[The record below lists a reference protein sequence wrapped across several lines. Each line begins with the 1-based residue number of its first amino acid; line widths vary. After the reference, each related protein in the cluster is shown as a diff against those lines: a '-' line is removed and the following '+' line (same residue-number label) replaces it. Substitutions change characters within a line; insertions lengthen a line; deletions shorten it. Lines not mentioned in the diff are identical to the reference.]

1 MATTRTRNPKN
12 LAARPSKSSLRAVP
26 AVAITLALVVLAIV
40 SPDVS
45 TVYASSVFGALRAP
59 GEPAFV
65 AGHRGDR
72 AVAPENTIPALQS
85 VLDSSLDFVETDVQ
99 MTKDGVPVLFHDD
112 TVDRTTTGKGPV
124 SDHTLAS
131 LRRLDAG
138 SWYSAKYAGTRVPTF
153 EEFLVIF
160 SDSDKKALVEL
171 KDFWTE
177 EEVAAVTELI
187 YTFQVQDRVT
197 LASFNFTTLNN
208 IEAVAPAIPRVIIRR
223 MLPADPVRLAQFY
236 GAIAILTS
244 PASLQDNPDAVTD
257 MHSAGLGLLLYT
269 LNSEEK
275 WSEAIGWG
283 VDGIITDKPS
293 TLDKWLAE
301 TAPGT

>member
-1 MATTRTRNPKN
+1 MVTARTRNLKV
-12 LAARPSKSSLRAVP
+12 LAARPSRSSLRVAP
-26 AVAITLALVVLAIV
+26 ALALTLALVVVAIV

-45 TVYASSVFGALRAP
+45 TVYASNVFGALRTP

-85 VLDSSLDFVETDVQ
+85 ALDSSLDFVETDVQ
-99 MTKDGVPVLFHDD
+99 MTADGVPVLFHDE
-112 TVDRTTTGKGPV
+112 TVDRTTNGAGLV

-131 LRRLDAG
+131 LQRLDAG
-138 SWYSAKYAGTRVPTF
+138 SWYSAQYAGIRVPTL

-160 SDSDKKALVEL
+160 SDSDKKALIEL

-177 EEVAAVTELI
+177 EEVAVVTNLI
-187 YTFQVQDRVT
+187 FEFQVNDRVT
-197 LASFNFTTLNN
+197 LASFNFTTLRNV
-208 IEAVAPAIPRVIIRR
+208 EAVAPAIPRVIIRR

-244 PASLQDNPDAVTD
+244 PASLRQNPDAVTD

-269 LNSEEK
+269 LNSREK

-283 VDGIITDKPS
+283 VDGIVTDKPS